1 MSNGGNTFCGIPTL
15 YKYTVSSVFDLSTS
29 FNTIKVFSAHCTAL
43 AIISDCNRH
52 QIFHIFCNCN
62 HKQSILFRA
71 VGTCPNLFWRK
82 CKKKNVQVILFERDY
97 PIFNTNLH
105 ELFCK
110 LKIYDD
116 LIIINLYSSFS
127 I

>member
-1 MSNGGNTFCGIPTL
+1 MVEIHFVEFQNSKSIPFPVYL
-15 YKYTVSSVFDLSTS
+15 TS
-29 FNTIKVFSAHCTAL
+29 QLRLILLKFFQHTAKPWQSFL
-43 AIISDCNRH
+43 IATDIRSF
-52 QIFHIFCNCN
+52 IFFCNCN